1 MVEVSE
7 NLKQIVSNDTMKNTD
22 IVLVTSVVE
31 KIIDSLK
38 VTQKN
43 ENQVRFC
50 SDLYLEVN
58 YCPFLSYVLKII
70 SKNYLYKYNLIFK
83 IMCNTIFYNAVFC

>member
-43 ENQVRFC
+43 ENQV
-50 SDLYLEVN
+50 
-58 YCPFLSYVLKII
+58 
-70 SKNYLYKYNLIFK
+70 
-83 IMCNTIFYNAVFC
+83 